1 MDRLSEVDI
10 NEHYQRLNDQE
21 DGYNPVENAYPT
33 TVPQTVRIS
42 LLDYD
47 PFLIPTPIL
56 KLGEKDI

>member
-10 NEHYQRLNDQE
+10 NEHYQRINDQE
-21 DGYNPVENAYPT
+21 DGYNPIENAYPT

-47 PFLIPTPIL
+47 PFLVATPI
-56 KLGEKDI
+56 